1 MAKKDFLIHID
12 LNQNQLLNTALQV
25 LATAPSNPVLGQIY
39 YNTTN
44 STSYICTNTV
54 GPVWLDLGQV
64 YTHPTYVGATQ
75 PASATTGGTI
85 ISQIQLTNGH
95 VTGVVTRTLTAAD
108 VGAATTSHTH
118 AFSEITSLPANTIL
132 ANNTGTVG
140 TAKAITVAELLTML
154 SIAYG
159 DATVLNTG
167 TDTGQRTWTAKQL
180 TDWVNAKISGYIT
193 AVNLSLGTATST
205 TQPINNSAGS
215 GVVLPSSTTST
226 AGLMSSADKTKLD
239 GIATGANNYVHPTD
253 NPGVHPFVTELT
265 SGLQVL
271 SQVVVN
277 STGHV
282 TTIKGRNLTA
292 SDIASVMINDAVNN
306 GTNTTWSSTKIFT
319 ELQAAINQAQTGAL
333 QYKGQYNPST
343 NVPNIGAD
351 ASIKIGYT
359 YVISTTGIFLTQEVE
374 AGDMIIA
381 KADNPGTD
389 LTKWQLVNKN
399 IPAIV
404 SATELVKGIIQLA
417 TNAEAIAGTNTEK
430 AVTPAG
436 VKAALDSRLG
446 KYYAT
451 FGNGSS
457 TSFTITHSI
466 GTTEVMVQVR
476 ETATKEEVIV
486 AWSAPTGTTVVINV
500 NVPPANNQYE
510 VLITKI

>member
-1 MAKKDFLIHID
+1 MANKKFLVNID
-12 LNQNQLLNTALQV
+12 LNNNQLLNASLQV
-25 LATAPSNPVLGQIY
+25 LATAPSAPVIGQIY
-39 YNTTN
+39 WN
-44 STSYICTNTV
+44 SASSTAFCWTGAT
-54 GPVWLDLGQV
+54 WLDLGQV
-64 YTHPTYVGATQ
+64 YTHPTYAGTAQ
-75 PASATTGGTI
+75 PATATTGANI

-95 VTGVVTRTLTAAD
+95 VTGVTTRALTIGD
-108 VGAATTSHTH
+108 IGAAAASHTH
-118 AFSEITSLPANTIL
+118 AFGQITGLPTQTIL
-132 ANNTGTVG
+132 GNKTGASGPAQALTVSD
-140 TAKAITVAELLTML
+140 LLTML
-154 SIAYG
+154 SISYG
-159 DATVLNTG
+159 AAGDLTTG
-167 TDTGQRTWTAKQL
+167 TSTNQSTWSAKVLVDFINFKLNSYLQTVGL
-180 TDWVNAKISGYIT
+180 A
-193 AVNLSLGTATST
+193 LGTRTATDM
-205 TQPINNSAGS
+205 PITNSGGT
-215 GVVLPSSTTST
+215 GVTLPSATASL
-226 AGLMSSADKTKLD
+226 AGLMTGADKAKLD
-239 GIATGANNYVHPTD
+239 SVASNANNYIHPTD
-253 NPGVHPFVTELT
+253 NPGAHPFANTIT
-265 SGLQVL
+265 SGLKVISKL
-271 SQVVVN
+271 GVN
-277 STGHV
+277 GTGHV
-282 TTIKGRNLTA
+282 VSVEGRDLTA
-292 SDIASVMINDAVNN
+292 ADIASVMINDAVNN

-343 NVPNIGAD
+343 NTPNIGAD

-359 YVISTTGIFLTQEVE
+359 YVVSATGIFLTQEVE

-381 KADNPGTD
+381 KTDNPGTD

-417 TNAEAIAGTNTEK
+417 TNAEAVAGTNTEK

-446 KYYAT
+446 KYYTT

-510 VLITKI
+510 VLITKIQN

>member
-1 MAKKDFLIHID
+1 M
-12 LNQNQLLNTALQV
+12 
-25 LATAPSNPVLGQIY
+25 
-39 YNTTN
+39 
-44 STSYICTNTV
+44 
-54 GPVWLDLGQV
+54 
-64 YTHPTYVGATQ
+64 
-75 PASATTGGTI
+75 
-85 ISQIQLTNGH
+85 
-95 VTGVVTRTLTAAD
+95 
-108 VGAATTSHTH
+108 
-118 AFSEITSLPANTIL
+118 
-132 ANNTGTVG
+132 
-140 TAKAITVAELLTML
+140 
-154 SIAYG
+154 
-159 DATVLNTG
+159 TG
-167 TDTGQRTWTAKQL
+167 TDKA
-180 TDWVNAKISGYIT
+180 
-193 AVNLSLGTATST
+193 
-205 TQPINNSAGS
+205 
-215 GVVLPSSTTST
+215 
-226 AGLMSSADKTKLD
+226 KLD
-239 GIATGANNYVHPTD
+239 GVASNANNYVHPTD
-253 NPGVHPFVTELT
+253 NPGVHPFATELT

-277 STGHV
+277 NTGHV

-292 SDIASVMINDAVNN
+292 ADIASVMINDAVNN

-319 ELQAAINQAQTGAL
+319 ELQAAINQVQTGAL

-359 YVISTTGIFLTQEVE
+359 YVVSTTGIFLTQEVE

-486 AWSAPTGTTVVINV
+486 AWSAPTGTTIVINV

>member
-12 LNQNQLLNTALQV
+12 LNKNQLLNTALQV

-95 VTGVVTRTLTAAD
+95 VTGVVTRTLTASD
-108 VGAATTSHTH
+108 VGAATTLHTH

-193 AVNLSLGTATST
+193 VVNLSLGTATST
-205 TQPINNSAGS
+205 TQPINNSAGT
-215 GVVLPSSTTST
+215 GVVLPSSTIST

-239 GIATGANNYVHPTD
+239 GIASGANNYVHPTD
-253 NPGVHPFVTELT
+253 NPGIHPFITELT

-277 STGHV
+277 NTGHV

-292 SDIASVMINDAVNN
+292 SDIASVMINNAINN
-306 GTNTTWSSTKIFT
+306 GTDTTWSSTKIYT
-319 ELQAAINQAQTGAL
+319 ELQNAINQAQAGAL
-333 QYKGQYNPST
+333 TYKGNYNPIT
-343 NVPNIGAD
+343 NTPAITSDTNIKVGW
-351 ASIKIGYT
+351 T
-359 YVISTTGIFLTQEVE
+359 YVVSASGTFLGEQVD

-381 KADNPGTD
+381 KVDNPGT
-389 LTKWQLVNKN
+389 TASNYQIVNKN

-404 SATELVKGIIQLA
+404 QATTLVQGIIQLA
-417 TNAEAIAGTNTEK
+417 TSAEAIAGTDTNKAITPATLK
-430 AVTPAG
+430 AV
-436 VKAALDSRLG
+436 LDVAVG
-446 KYYAT
+446 GHAVNI
-451 FGNGSS
+451 GDGST
-457 TSFTITHSI
+457 TSFTIAHTLN
-466 GTTEVMVQVR
+466 TQDVLVQVQR
-476 ETATKEEVIV
+476 VSDRKIIEAEIASPSNTTVTVIFNV
-486 AWSAPTGTTVVINV
+486 APTTGQYRVI
-500 NVPPANNQYE
+500 
-510 VLITKI
+510 IKK